1 MCSKSTTKGPG
12 WHRSGRS
19 TANFKRAQH
28 INIVFSFLT
37 SKKKL
42 AAGIHKGVAI
52 GFFLL
57 TLNTLFTHRRGIG
70 LINCTLI

>member
-37 SKKKL
+37 SNKKL
-42 AAGIHKGVAI
+42 AAEIHKGVAA
-52 GFFLL
+52 FFWAIFSAYFEYAFCPQKRYWF
-57 TLNTLFTHRRGIG
+57 N
-70 LINCTLI
+70 